1 MKRNIVKFINYFFR
15 LLFKLRCFF
24 YSKKN
29 STLLLYTD
37 SRGTIVETFYK
48 QRNPFFSYL
57 KFFDEYKVS
66 YQFCPHKFTSI
77 LDFLNFYENC
87 NFKFD
92 IILLH
97 CGIVDF
103 APRPVSS
110 YESMLKEKKEFLI
123 KRGWLHYFED
133 RKDFLCDYEGEKTLQ
148 FMSIDFLNNEIIPEL
163 KKINN
168 LIYIGINPVLH
179 DWIGNYWR
187 ARPSCI
193 NLQLNQNELMMK
205 ELTHFIS
212 LSDWSA
218 QEIKL
223 YTVDN
228 VHYNKKG
235 LEYIGSEVL
244 KRMNA
249 L

>member
-1 MKRNIVKFINYFFR
+1 
-15 LLFKLRCFF
+15 
-24 YSKKN
+24 
-29 STLLLYTD
+29 
-37 SRGTIVETFYK
+37 
-48 QRNPFFSYL
+48 
-57 KFFDEYKVS
+57 
-66 YQFCPHKFTSI
+66 
-77 LDFLNFYENC
+77 
-87 NFKFD
+87 
-92 IILLH
+92 
-97 CGIVDF
+97 
-103 APRPVSS
+103 
-110 YESMLKEKKEFLI
+110 MLKEKKEFLI